1 MAVKIGSA
9 TLSTAYRGNVPLSKI
24 YRGSLLIWS
33 AAPAPTILG
42 YVVDG
47 INYNINKTAP
57 SNSYVVDGI
66 NYSLK

>member
-1 MAVKIGSA
+1 MAIKRGSA
-9 TLSTAYRGNVPLSKI
+9 TLSTAYRGNDQLSKI
-24 YRGSLLIWS
+24 YVGSTQIW
-33 AAPAPTILG
+33 PIAPTSLG